1 MLEISFIYTL
11 QALFSEKP
19 ILLAVWV
26 TAGLLTAVLTLG
38 LKSLWSIRKWREGKH
53 LLELMDD
60 RRAFNIIGIALLCVS
75 TLWNAR
81 HLDNIYM
88 VAAEVADVLLC
99 AYLFRHKMRNTSSS
113 IMTGVLATSCAVV
126 LAISPVVLSPVILL
140 ICAYCSFNS
149 IGWEKTF
156 ISLVVIPAGLFL
168 TGYLARNPQQLN
180 GWIEVMIIALIVVL
194 LVTVFAL
201 RNSLKRTREL
211 LEQKDKA
218 SDLDHRRMDDLEI
231 GIIKAERENLLNMLD
246 IRRKEVKD
254 TAEKMTDQSLFMQEI
269 YDDVCRAC
277 EADAED
283 KDILLHELKSSIKLR
298 MNFAEE
304 RNDFNTRV
312 EMLHKDFSVRLQARF
327 PGLSP
332 QEVKLATML
341 RLEFPTKYIATILN
355 ISPKSVEIER
365 HRLRKKM
372 DLDRRV
378 KLTDF
383 MKTI

>member
-19 ILLAVWV
+19 ILMAAWV
-26 TAGLLTAVLTLG
+26 AAGLLTAVLTIV
-38 LKSLWSIRKWREGKH
+38 LKSLWSIKKWREGKH

-60 RRAFNIIGIALLCVS
+60 RRAFNIIGMALLCIS

-99 AYLFRHKMRNTSSS
+99 AYLFKHKMRNTTSS
-113 IMTGVLATSCAVV
+113 IMTGVLATACAVV
-126 LAISPVVLSPVILL
+126 LAISPVVLSPAILL
-140 ICAYCSFNS
+140 ICAYCSFN
-149 IGWEKTF
+149 GVEWEKTLV
-156 ISLVVIPAGLFL
+156 SLVVIPAGLFL

-201 RNSLKRTREL
+201 NGSLKRTRKL

-269 YDDVCRAC
+269 YDDVCRAY
-277 EADAED
+277 EADA
-283 KDILLHELKSSIKLR
+283 
-298 MNFAEE
+298 
-304 RNDFNTRV
+304 
-312 EMLHKDFSVRLQARF
+312 
-327 PGLSP
+327 
-332 QEVKLATML
+332 
-341 RLEFPTKYIATILN
+341 
-355 ISPKSVEIER
+355 
-365 HRLRKKM
+365 
-372 DLDRRV
+372 
-378 KLTDF
+378 
-383 MKTI
+383 

>member
-19 ILLAVWV
+19 ILMAAWV
-26 TAGLLTAVLTLG
+26 GAGLLTAALTLI
-38 LKSLWSIRKWREGKH
+38 LKSLWSVRKWREGKH

-60 RRAFNIIGIALLCVS
+60 RHAFNIIGVVAFCLAII
-75 TLWNAR
+75 WNAR
-81 HLDNIYM
+81 HLDHIYM
-88 VAAEVADVLLC
+88 VAAEIGDILLC
-99 AYLFRHKMRNTSSS
+99 AYLFRHKMRNTNSS
-113 IMTGVLATSCAVV
+113 IMTGVMATACAVV
-126 LAISPVVLSPVILL
+126 LAISPIVLSPAILL
-140 ICAYCSFNS
+140 ICAYCSFN
-149 IGWEKTF
+149 GTGLEKT
-156 ISLVVIPAGLFL
+156 IVTVAVIPAGLFL
-168 TGYLARNPQQLN
+168 TGYLARNPQPLE
-180 GWIEVMIIALIVVL
+180 GWIEVMIIALIAVL
-194 LVTVFAL
+194 MVTVFAL
-201 RNSLKRTREL
+201 GNSLKRTREL

-283 KDILLHELKSSIKLR
+283 KDKLLHELKSSIKLR

-312 EMLHKDFSVRLQARF
+312 EMLHKDFSVRLQTRF
-327 PGLSP
+327 PGLTP
-332 QEVKLATML
+332 QEIKLATML